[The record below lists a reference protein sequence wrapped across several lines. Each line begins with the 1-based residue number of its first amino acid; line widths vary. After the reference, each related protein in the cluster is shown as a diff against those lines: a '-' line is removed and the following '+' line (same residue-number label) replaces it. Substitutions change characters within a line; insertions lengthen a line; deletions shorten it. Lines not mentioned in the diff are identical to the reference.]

1 MTDKLKK
8 IYNYLNKNKFVIS
21 LFFIIFILLAFQHS
35 VISMYFDDY
44 GNASLSYSYWV
55 SNVDGTN
62 YTISQ
67 LLEWAG
73 HIYNNWGG
81 RILYAIVFIIPLLK
95 HGIKAYMFVQTFVI
109 TGIIFFMYKI
119 IKYYSKK
126 QKYISIVPII
136 LLILYTCIDLSY
148 LRHGIYW
155 ASASVLYVWPLL
167 PFMALLYYYV
177 VLCDKQKNNIKFN
190 KVISSLIIIFL
201 SFLTTF
207 SQEQIGVGLI
217 GFVILYI
224 IFHHF
229 KEIKKYLVIDLPLL
243 ITTVISYLFLFMA
256 PGNWVR
262 METNKEF
269 AKLSFIGKI
278 NYNYSGILKNIFL
291 DKMKIF
297 MYILCLLLI
306 YMIYKIFRNIKSKNK
321 YFLIVPSI
329 ISIIQI
335 LLMRYNY
342 IFFNDIVFNITSTL
356 WLLSFFIIS
365 IMYFKNNKVIE
376 FTSFEVAAIGTIF
389 CLLLSPTI
397 GGRTGIPYIFFIILI
412 ITKLLIDVLND
423 NKFFKIIC
431 SLLIIYLTIRG
442 GKNYINT
449 YFGYSN
455 NHAIMELND
464 QILSSYN
471 NEDIIKLYK
480 VKNSVYGST
489 QSYEEPS
496 MDFWIK
502 EYYNIP
508 QKVKFEWEDIYEKF
522 R

>member
-1 MTDKLKK
+1 MINILKK
-8 IYNYLNKNKFVIS
+8 IYDYLNKNKFVIS

-81 RILYAIVFIIPLLK
+81 RIFYAIVFIIPLLK

-126 QKYISIVPII
+126 QKYLSIVPII
-136 LLILYTCIDLSY
+136 LFILYTCIDLSY

-167 PFMALLYYYV
+167 PFMALLCYYIG
-177 VLCDKQKNNIKFN
+177 LCDKEKNNIKFN

-207 SQEQIGVGLI
+207 SQEQIGVGLV

-224 IFHHF
+224 ISHHF

-243 ITTVISYLFLFMA
+243 VTTVISYIFLFMA

-262 METNKEF
+262 METNQEF
-269 AKLSFIGKI
+269 AKLSIFEKVIK
-278 NYNYSGILKNIFL
+278 NYYKILKSIFMDKMNIFML
-291 DKMKIF
+291 ILCFIMIYMLYKIVKNCKLKKK
-297 MYILCLLLI
+297 YILLI
-306 YMIYKIFRNIKSKNK
+306 PV
-321 YFLIVPSI
+321 L
-329 ISIIQI
+329 ISIFE
-335 LLMRYNY
+335 MVF
-342 IFFNDIVFNITSTL
+342 IFFPELSNHYILFVLTSTI
-356 WLLSFFIIS
+356 WLCLFFGIS
-365 IMYFKNNKVIE
+365 LLYFKNHKIIE
-376 FTSFEVAAIGTIF
+376 FTSFEVAAIGTMF
-389 CLLLSPTI
+389 CLVFSPTI
-397 GGRTGIPYIFFIILI
+397 GGRTGIPYIFFVILI
-412 ITKLLIDVLND
+412 ITKMIVDILND
-423 NKFFKIIC
+423 TTIIKIIC
-431 SLLIIYLTIRG
+431 MLFIIYITVTGII
-442 GKNYINT
+442 NYIT
-449 YFGYSN
+449 IYCGYRDN
-455 NHAIMELND
+455 YVIEELND
-464 QILSSYN
+464 KILKKYRS
-471 NEDIIKLYK
+471 EEIVKLYK
-480 VKNSVYGST
+480 VKNSIYGSV

-508 QKVKFEWEDIYEKF
+508 QKTKFIWEDIYK
-522 R
+522 